1 MPVPVITSDRLLLRG
16 FEERDL
22 DEYAAMMSD
31 PAVVEF
37 LSDKKPLS
45 RGDAW
50 RQMAMIL
57 GHWTLR
63 GFGLWAV
70 EERGTGKLV
79 GRIGC
84 QQPEAWPGFEVAYT
98 LGRPFWR
105 RGFATEGARAALH
118 YARSVLG
125 REEILSVIRPANTGS
140 IRVAVALGAVRGETV
155 EFYGAPSDLYRYPR
169 LASAT

>member
-1 MPVPVITSDRLLLRG
+1 MQIPVLTTDRLLLRG

-22 DEYAAMMSD
+22 DEYAAMMAD

-50 RQMAMIL
+50 RQMAMVL

-70 EERGTGKLV
+70 EERDTGRLL

-84 QQPEAWPGFEVAYT
+84 HQPEGWPGFEVGYT
-98 LGRPFWR
+98 LGRPFWG
-105 RGFATEGARAALH
+105 RGFATEGARAALQ
-118 YARSVLG
+118 YARTVLR
-125 REEILSVIRPANTGS
+125 REEILSVIRPANAGS
-140 IRVAVALGAVRGETV
+140 IRVATALGAVRSETV

-169 LASAT
+169 LTSAA